1 MLFRFT
7 SSPVECPSR
16 FYFLPLLAKNAN
28 THNNVPPLSHFH
40 KLFPLQVPQQ
50 RSTQSKTHFHKQVGF
65 TYRRGRLLLLQ
76 VWPDAPVALGGQRGR
91 GGVSVPERL
100 AGAVR
105 PPDIYPSPN
114 TKTTWALAQTALFP
128 MLLFT
133 GKHSAQ
139 LRTPGY
145 L

>member
-16 FYFLPLLAKNAN
+16 VYFLPLLATNAN
-28 THNNVPPLSHFH
+28 THNNVPPLS
-40 KLFPLQVPQQ
+40 LSLPQVISSPGPPATVNPKQNTLPQT
-50 RSTQSKTHFHKQVGF
+50 RGF

-114 TKTTWALAQTALFP
+114 TKST
-128 MLLFT
+128 
-133 GKHSAQ
+133 
-139 LRTPGY
+139 
-145 L
+145 